1 VLSIVDVPVPLGLLF
16 MSGAGG
22 LGGVGVFGDCASA
35 PAEAS
40 AAAAMTAMRFNFRF
54 ISDLLSFVGR
64 VKDLARTELLCGRRA
79 GAGISKTLK
88 AA

>member
-1 VLSIVDVPVPLGLLF
+1 MVDVPVALGLLF

-40 AAAAMTAMRFNFRF
+40 AAAAMTAIRFDLRF
-54 ISDLLSFVGR
+54 ISGLLSFVGR
-64 VKDLARTELLCGRRA
+64 A
-79 GAGISKTLK
+79 KTLRAPSHCPDDAPK
-88 AA
+88 RASGKR